1 MDFNVIVGSFAIV
14 KDNTPKY
21 VVPRSNFYDA
31 YLLGVPCLVLKGPYQ
46 REKKHI
52 WGGTRIETVI
62 DVKSCVSGLEYAI
75 PIIWTEKYNSL
86 VEANEHAQ
94 IIGHHFP
101 DVRELI
107 GKPYWP
113 RDNSF
118 ITGFHWPIDNSS
130 ITGLYGETY
139 VDLYRKKCEIV
150 SVPFTDTITIGD
162 GDCKKEYTFIL
173 VKHNGKYYR
182 VLFEEWA
189 LTD

>member
-21 VVPRSNFYDA
+21 VVPTSNFFDA
-31 YLLGVPCLVLKGPYQ
+31 YLLGVPCLVVKGPYQ
-46 REKKHI
+46 KEMKDILLGDIRVKS
-52 WGGTRIETVI
+52 VI
-62 DVKSCVSGLEYAI
+62 DVKSCVSGLEYTI
-75 PIIWTEKYNSL
+75 PYDWVEKYNSL

-101 DVRELI
+101 EVRELI

-118 ITGFHWPIDNSS
+118 ITGLH
-130 ITGLYGETY
+130 GETW
-139 VDLYRKKCEIV
+139 VDLYHKECEIV
-150 SVPFTDTITIGD
+150 SVPFTDVTGD
-162 GDCKKEYTFIL
+162 DDFEKEYTFIL

-182 VLFEEWA
+182 VLFEEWG
-189 LTD
+189 LYEP

>member
-21 VVPRSNFYDA
+21 VVPTSNFLDA
-31 YLLGVPCLVLKGPYQ
+31 YLLGVPCQVVKGPYQ
-46 REKKHI
+46 KEMKDILLGDIRVK
-52 WGGTRIETVI
+52 TVI
-62 DVKSCVSGLEYAI
+62 DVKSCVSGLEYTI
-75 PIIWTEKYNSL
+75 PYALVEGYNSL

-101 DVRELI
+101 EVRELI

-118 ITGFHWPIDNSS
+118 ITGLH
-130 ITGLYGETY
+130 GETG
-139 VDLYRKKCEIV
+139 VDIYHKECEIV
-150 SVPFTDTITIGD
+150 SVPFTDVTGD
-162 GDCKKEYTFIL
+162 DDFEKKYTFIL
-173 VKHNGKYYR
+173 VKYNGRYYR

-189 LTD
+189 LIEP

>member
-1 MDFNVIVGSFAIV
+1 MDFNVIIGSFAIV
-14 KDNTPKY
+14 RDNTPKY
-21 VVPRSNFYDA
+21 VVPTSNFSNA
-31 YLLGVPCLVLKGPYQ
+31 HLLGVPCLVVKRPYQ
-46 REKKHI
+46 RKYEGIFGNIKV
-52 WGGTRIETVI
+52 ETII
-62 DVKSCVSGLEYAI
+62 DVKSCVSGLEYTI
-75 PIIWTEKYNSL
+75 PYHWTEKYNSL

-118 ITGFHWPIDNSS
+118 ITGLHWPIDNSF
-130 ITGLYGETY
+130 ITGLHRETY

-150 SVPFTDTITIGD
+150 SVPFADTVGD
-162 GDCKKEYTFIL
+162 DDCEKEYTFIL

-182 VLFEEWA
+182 TLFEEWA
-189 LTD
+189 LVEP

>member
-21 VVPRSNFYDA
+21 VVPTSNFSDA
-31 YLLGVPCLVLKGPYQ
+31 YLLGVPCQVVKGPY
-46 REKKHI
+46 RKEMKNI
-52 WGGTRIETVI
+52 LGGIEVKTVI
-62 DVKSCVSGLEYAI
+62 DVKSCVSGLEYTI
-75 PIIWTEKYNSL
+75 PYDWVEKYNSL

-101 DVRELI
+101 EVRELI

-118 ITGFHWPIDNSS
+118 ITGLH
-130 ITGLYGETY
+130 GETW
-139 VDLYRKKCEIV
+139 VDLYNKECEIV
-150 SVPFTDTITIGD
+150 SVPFTDVTGD
-162 GDCKKEYTFIL
+162 DDFEKEYTFIL

-182 VLFEEWA
+182 VLFEEWG
-189 LTD
+189 LRP

>member
-1 MDFNVIVGSFAIV
+1 MDFNVIIGSFVIV

-21 VVPRSNFYDA
+21 VVPTSNFSNA
-31 YLLGVPCLVLKGPYQ
+31 HLLGVPCQVLNGPYEGE
-46 REKKHI
+46 REDIFGNIKV
-52 WGGTRIETVI
+52 ETVI
-62 DVKSCVSGLEYAI
+62 DVKSCVSGLEYTI
-75 PIIWTEKYNSL
+75 PYDWVEKYNSL

-101 DVRELI
+101 EVRELI

-113 RDNSF
+113 KDNSF
-118 ITGFHWPIDNSS
+118 ITGLH
-130 ITGLYGETY
+130 GETW
-139 VDLYRKKCEIV
+139 VDLYHKECEIV
-150 SVPFTDTITIGD
+150 SVPFTDVTGD
-162 GDCKKEYTFIL
+162 DDFEKEYTFIL

>member
-1 MDFNVIVGSFAIV
+1 MDFNVIVGSFVIV

-21 VVPRSNFYDA
+21 VVPTSNFA
-31 YLLGVPCLVLKGPYQ
+31 NAHLLGVPCQVLNGPYEGE
-46 REKKHI
+46 REDIFGNIKV
-52 WGGTRIETVI
+52 ETVI
-62 DVKSCVSGLEYAI
+62 DVKSCVSGLEYTI
-75 PIIWTEKYNSL
+75 PYNWVEGYDSL
-86 VEANEHAQ
+86 VEANENAQ

-101 DVRELI
+101 EVRELL

-118 ITGFHWPIDNSS
+118 ITGLH
-130 ITGLYGETY
+130 GETW
-139 VDLYRKKCEIV
+139 VDLYHKECEIV
-150 SVPFTDTITIGD
+150 SVPFTDTVGYD
-162 GDCKKEYTFIL
+162 DLEKEYTFIL